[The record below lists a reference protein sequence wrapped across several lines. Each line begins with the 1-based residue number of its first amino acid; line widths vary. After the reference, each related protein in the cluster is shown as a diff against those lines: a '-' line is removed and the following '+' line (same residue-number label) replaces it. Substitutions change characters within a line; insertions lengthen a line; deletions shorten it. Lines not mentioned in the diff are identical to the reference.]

1 MIKRIVLIAI
11 LAVLLGC
18 CFIGIKKHHA
28 QSNTEKKFTFWSIQ
42 LNEAYK
48 EKMENIISNFKKAH
62 PDYTFVWVDIPIQE
76 AQKRTLASIFEAVDG
91 VGKARSTALIK
102 HFKSLSAIKKASVDD
117 IAEVDGINRALAEK
131 IFEYVKEN
139 LI

>member
-18 CFIGIKKHHA
+18 CFVGIQKHHA

-76 AQKRTLASIFEAVDG
+76 AQKRTLASILSSTPPDLINLNADFSQILVQ
-91 VGKARSTALIK
+91 KMRSNILA
-102 HFKSLSAIKKASVDD
+102 KKT
-117 IAEVDGINRALAEK
+117 
-131 IFEYVKEN
+131 
-139 LI
+139 